1 MEPAHVNS
9 AVDVRL
15 ISTLARMALRLLDQ
29 GRDEPSGESPSRG
42 SPEQQEKQETSC
54 DRSRAKPDGGGCEDA
69 GTARRSPTGT
79 PLPLGSTDDIH
90 PA

>member
-15 ISTLARMALRLLDQ
+15 IRILARMALRILEQ
-29 GRDEPSGESPSRG
+29 GLDEPSGERLSRG
-42 SPEQQEKQETSC
+42 SPEPKRTQETSC
-54 DRSRAKPDGGGCEDA
+54 DRSRAKPDGDGGQDA
-69 GTARRSPTGT
+69 GSTHRSATGVR
-79 PLPLGSTDDIH
+79 LPWGRTDDVP